1 MGLNRQKKMLKDIK
15 STLSASL
22 KSIDVSIRSGSI
34 TSLSS
39 GKSFVSNFS
48 VKSDSGISLP
58 APKPMHVQELS
69 NVQERP
75 EIINLPP
82 RLGRRN
88 WDSEP
93 VLNGLGK
100 RRKKTEGSS
109 LSEKSPSKVSLC
121 GSSMGEKEKSRAMQN
136 VESKLMKAIK
146 EVNESDISENNT
158 PLNSPGP
165 ANLIGIVP
173 IIQKTVTDT
182 VRSP

>member
-1 MGLNRQKKMLKDIK
+1 MKWISGLKPRFENQVQTWRWKTWKWKAEFQVCFKKSYVLGLLALCKIPKQKEENIEGSKKKFLNRQKKMLKDIK

-82 RLGRRN
+82 RLG
-88 WDSEP
+88 
-93 VLNGLGK
+93 
-100 RRKKTEGSS
+100 T
-109 LSEKSPSKVSLC
+109 
-121 GSSMGEKEKSRAMQN
+121 
-136 VESKLMKAIK
+136 
-146 EVNESDISENNT
+146 
-158 PLNSPGP
+158 
-165 ANLIGIVP
+165 
-173 IIQKTVTDT
+173 
-182 VRSP
+182 

>member
-1 MGLNRQKKMLKDIK
+1 MSMDNPDSEEPELLLNRQKKMLKDIK

-69 NVQERP
+69 NVHERP

-82 RLGRRN
+82 RLG
-88 WDSEP
+88 
-93 VLNGLGK
+93 
-100 RRKKTEGSS
+100 T
-109 LSEKSPSKVSLC
+109 
-121 GSSMGEKEKSRAMQN
+121 
-136 VESKLMKAIK
+136 
-146 EVNESDISENNT
+146 
-158 PLNSPGP
+158 
-165 ANLIGIVP
+165 
-173 IIQKTVTDT
+173 
-182 VRSP
+182 

>member
-1 MGLNRQKKMLKDIK
+1 MFCIITSSKLSCQQFEFSLKVEAVGSNPGYLLKLFLPYLGSFSPVKKAQSIKKSISGSKNYFFNRQKKMLKDIK

-82 RLGRRN
+82 RLG
-88 WDSEP
+88 
-93 VLNGLGK
+93 
-100 RRKKTEGSS
+100 T
-109 LSEKSPSKVSLC
+109 
-121 GSSMGEKEKSRAMQN
+121 
-136 VESKLMKAIK
+136 
-146 EVNESDISENNT
+146 
-158 PLNSPGP
+158 
-165 ANLIGIVP
+165 
-173 IIQKTVTDT
+173 
-182 VRSP
+182 

>member
-1 MGLNRQKKMLKDIK
+1 MIPSPSPSVKIQIMGGKVCLRCEGKTLPGVVNKFLKTKSLLTSPNNVLPYYVAGSKNYFFNRQKKMLKDIK

-82 RLGRRN
+82 RLG
-88 WDSEP
+88 
-93 VLNGLGK
+93 
-100 RRKKTEGSS
+100 T
-109 LSEKSPSKVSLC
+109 
-121 GSSMGEKEKSRAMQN
+121 
-136 VESKLMKAIK
+136 
-146 EVNESDISENNT
+146 
-158 PLNSPGP
+158 
-165 ANLIGIVP
+165 
-173 IIQKTVTDT
+173 
-182 VRSP
+182 